1 MAGKTQT
8 ADQRNMRAALLTL
21 VPFGGGRLVA
31 LTLCGAI
38 VCKPSVVVPVFRP
51 GAVRRVITP
60 IAPVIPIIFP
70 SFVKGGIRVSLAFAF
85 ALFFPYPWNF
95 HVWICRPFQSPTGQV
110 LLCPLSPWQLRG
122 SPKKIELEAGGLTQN
137 HWHPLV
143 TNPKTWCHT
152 GTLTTPE
159 NLLKW
164 RCPYS

>member
-85 ALFFPYPWNF
+85 AFALFSLTLGTFTSGF
-95 HVWICRPFQSPTGQV
+95 AA
-110 LLCPLSPWQLRG
+110 LSKVQRVK
-122 SPKKIELEAGGLTQN
+122 SCS
-137 HWHPLV
+137 V
-143 TNPKTWCHT
+143 
-152 GTLTTPE
+152 
-159 NLLKW
+159 
-164 RCPYS
+164 R